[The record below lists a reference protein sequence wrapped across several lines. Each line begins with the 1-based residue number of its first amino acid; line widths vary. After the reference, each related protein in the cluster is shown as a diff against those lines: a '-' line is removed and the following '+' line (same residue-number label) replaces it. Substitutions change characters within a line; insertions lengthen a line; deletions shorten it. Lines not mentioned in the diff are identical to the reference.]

1 MYVIVISRIAEK
13 QIATFPRH
21 IANNIIAK
29 IDALNNAPRPHGSKK
44 LEGSDKEY
52 RIRSG
57 DYRIIYRIEDSK
69 LFIEVIR
76 IRHRR
81 DVYKNK

>member
-21 IANNIIAK
+21 VANSVVAK
-29 IDALNNAPRPHGSKK
+29 IDALKDNPRPHGSKK
-44 LEGSDKEY
+44 LEGSDMEY

-76 IRHRR
+76 VGHRR